1 VRIEEASQLL
11 KGCLVELRRLAQAGP
26 LVVSAR
32 QPPEASADR
41 AARAVLLNQLRATA
55 AQVWEA

>member
-41 AARAVLLNQLRATA
+41 AARAVRLPHLRGGC